1 MRRRSRGRVRH
12 RRRLRRWFL
21 HHRLIRN
28 ENVADTLARQGEGFA
43 VGVADQRVFVIFCQI
58 RNFHVSVD
66 KLAVRFINDQINRM
80 AVFGRFCF
88 QKSSELLNAF
98 FCVDNAGRIVR
109 RIDETPLVCAVT
121 AAERRSSDLERGRIS
136 RRFDHGCACRFDEN
150 TVFRKVRGKYDILVA
165 RNG

>member
-1 MRRRSRGRVRH
+1 
-12 RRRLRRWFL
+12 
-21 HHRLIRN
+21 
-28 ENVADTLARQGEGFA
+28 
-43 VGVADQRVFVIFCQI
+43 
-58 RNFHVSVD
+58 
-66 KLAVRFINDQINRM
+66 M

-109 RIDETPLVCAVT
+109 RIDENAFGVRCDSGREAVKV
-121 AAERRSSDLERGRIS
+121 DLERGRIS

-150 TVFRKVRGKYDILVA
+150 TVFREVRGKYDILVA